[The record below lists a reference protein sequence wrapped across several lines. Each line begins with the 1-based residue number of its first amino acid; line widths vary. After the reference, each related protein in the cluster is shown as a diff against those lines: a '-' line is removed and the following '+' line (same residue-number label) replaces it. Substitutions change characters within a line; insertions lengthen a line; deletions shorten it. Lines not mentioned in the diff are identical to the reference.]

1 MSTLK
6 KTLFVVTCQHDKWKF
21 EMMCRSISAFL
32 EPCRIVIVHNESD
45 KKYKE
50 WLEWFNTNINETLL
64 YKFSV
69 VTYPSSHFWPKD
81 IPQHLDYELEL
92 GGWVGQQMLK
102 ILGHSVIKTEEYLI
116 LDSKNFFFRPY
127 NIDDTPSCN
136 AHGNWTLRGV
146 TEWTKLSCQRL
157 GLTYPGY
164 HLKLRPNVTPY
175 IFKTHVAKRLV
186 KYFGGNLSFYCWFA
200 ETALLPEISPAEFIL
215 YDLFELRLGQR
226 SNDPDEPIT
235 YSTIWR
241 HQLLQEKQTPKQIA
255 HTIIKEYN
263 DGLKPCPI
271 SGFHSGVEPLLTL
284 KDVRDILK
292 ILDIDFIMPTNSLG
306 PF

>member
-6 KTLFVVTCQHDKWKF
+6 RTLFVVTCQHDKWKF
-21 EMMCRSISAFL
+21 EMMCRSIGAFL
-32 EPCRIVIVHNESD
+32 EPCCIVIVHNESD

-50 WLEWFNTNINETLL
+50 WLEWFDHINQTFLT
-64 YKFSV
+64 KFSV
-69 VTYPSSHFWPKD
+69 VTYPASKFWPKN

-127 NIDDTPSCN
+127 NIDDTPDCN
-136 AHGNWTLRGV
+136 AHGNWTLRDV
-146 TEWTKLSCQRL
+146 TEWTKLSCNKL
-157 GLTYPGY
+157 GLIYPGH

-175 IFKTHVAKRLV
+175 IFKTHVAKRLI
-186 KYFGGNLSFYCWFA
+186 KYFGSNLSFYCWFA

-226 SNDPDEPIT
+226 STDPDLPHT
-235 YSTIWR
+235 CSTIWR
-241 HQLLQEKQTPKQIA
+241 HQLLDEGKTPKQIA
-255 HTIIKEYN
+255 NDIIQEYN
-263 DGLKPCPI
+263 DNVNPCPI
-271 SGFHSGVEPLLTL
+271 SGFHSGVDPLLTM
-284 KDVRDILK
+284 KNVKDILA
-292 ILDIDFIMPTNSLG
+292 ILGVDFIMPTNSLG